1 MTSKKWTIGRRTML
15 RSLTTGISAAVALP
29 ILESMLDTHGEAFAE
44 DGSRIPVR
52 YGTFFWGN
60 GVRLDRWIPN
70 KVGGQWWT
78 DPNEELAPLA
88 ENPRVR
94 ERVSIL
100 SDFAV
105 LQGGTGHHHS
115 RAQVLSG
122 HYIPEPDGTCC
133 GRVGGPSSD
142 WLVRQ
147 AWTGQSQLRDGVDV
161 GVSQAQKGGSLSV
174 NRGLVFDDEGQ
185 AQPLEM
191 SPRALFDGLFGNGLP
206 DDVPQIDLSA
216 FQDSRY
222 RMVDLVRE
230 DAARLRT
237 RLGRADQRRL
247 DDHLAHLDDVD
258 RAIDSLGSASAC
270 ALPAATPGMAED
282 YRQQVMITQDGQPA
296 TISGELLTEKN
307 DVMAELVVLA
317 LACDLSRVFTY
328 QHHGMQSD
336 ALFWMLP
343 SVSLGSHQ
351 STHDDRANSPN
362 PQAQDFE
369 AVHEIA
375 TYVMSQFNVL
385 LDKLA
390 SMPEGATDLLHN
402 CAIYATTEYGDAST
416 HSPETMIAMVAG
428 GACGALAAG
437 AHHQGGGR
445 NAVEIPLTLM
455 RAVGLELDGFGAGV
469 ARATNSFEPLLES

>member
-1 MTSKKWTIGRRTML
+1 MTSKKWILGRRTML

-29 ILESMLDTHGEAFAE
+29 IFESMLDSHGEAFAE
-44 DGSRIPVR
+44 DGAPIPVR

-60 GVRLDRWIPN
+60 GTRLDRWIPN
-70 KVGGQWWT
+70 KVGAQWWT
-78 DPNEELAPLA
+78 DPNEELAA
-88 ENPRVR
+88 IAQNPRVR

-105 LQGGTGHHHS
+105 NMTGTAHHHA
-115 RAQVLSG
+115 RAQMVSG

-147 AWTGQSQLRDGVDV
+147 AWAGQSQLRDGVDV
-161 GVSQAQKGGSLSV
+161 GVSQAQKGSGLSV

-206 DDVPQIDLSA
+206 DDVPQVDLTA

-230 DAARLRT
+230 DAARLRM
-237 RLGRADQRRL
+237 RLGGADQRRL

-258 RAIDSLGSASAC
+258 RAIESLDSASSC
-270 ALPAATPGMAED
+270 TLPGAEPGMAED
-282 YRQQVMITQDGQPA
+282 YRQQVMLTQDGQPA
-296 TISGELLTEKN
+296 TITGELLTEKN
-307 DVMAELVVLA
+307 DVMAELVALA
-317 LACDLSRVFTY
+317 LACDLSRVFTF
-328 QHHGMQSD
+328 QHHGMQTD

-351 STHDDRANSPN
+351 STHDDRGNSPN

-390 SMPEGATDLLHN
+390 SIPEGNSDLLHN
-402 CAIYATTEYGDAST
+402 CAIYATSEYGDAST
-416 HSPETMIAMVAG
+416 HARDTMIAMVAG
-428 GACGALAAG
+428 GAGGALAPG

-455 RAVGLELDGFGAGV
+455 RAVGLEVDGFGSGP
-469 ARATNSFEPLLES
+469 ARATATFDPLLG